1 MFENLDTGMTRDRYF
16 EMQEQM
22 GHEPDEDM
30 IPPDMDDLPEL
41 CHKALDIY
49 NRMGDRVYP
58 EIGYI
63 GKDYTNLDF
72 ILKHFFIT
80 ERAQI
85 EWTYEL
91 ILFLERR
98 AIEDS
103 RKQMKSEY
111 DKIKKK

>member
-63 GKDYTNLDF
+63 GKDYTKLDMYLRVYDIDEGEADF
-72 ILKHFFIT
+72 LLEI
-80 ERAQI
+80 I
-85 EWTYEL
+85 EWL
-91 ILFLERR
+91 DSR
-98 AIEDS
+98 AIKQSSEQLKREYAKLK
-103 RKQMKSEY
+103 RK
-111 DKIKKK
+111 